1 VADERLERNW
11 KMANAASD
19 NVMRPASEQYRANYD
34 SIVWSNRTETAQPEK
49 TDDKKQS

>member
-1 VADERLERNW
+1 MADERLERNW

-34 SIVWSNRTETAQPEK
+34 EIFRSKSPTQQPPDETLCEPK
-49 TDDKKQS
+49 